1 MRLQNGYRCVHSKNW
16 LSPVKTFF
24 VVVRFTTVIFPAV
37 SGQRWLIVNEN
48 AVIMQTTLTAY
59 LSIVDTN
66 TRKKQLPPASNVNVA
81 SSPLNGARL
90 FSEIRQFFPL
100 TSLLYVVLSYNSA
113 PLCVILATIK
123 LTFRIAKK
131 KQFVLLASS

>member
-24 VVVRFTTVIFPAV
+24 VVVKFTTVIFPAV

-100 TSLLYVVLSYNSA
+100 SCNSA